1 MEEVFYMNQEVF
13 KGNYF
18 VVAILPV
25 LTFIF
30 ITAGIIA
37 LFNIDNNIPIWAY
50 TFYIIPIVFAM
61 AGQATKLIVED
72 GILRYEYGIIFK
84 RVEEVDLKNVSKIE
98 IRMVEKWVED
108 SDGKPEIERKK
119 YAYVMD
125 DSDRV
130 FFPFSA
136 DLINRKNRPRFEA
149 AINEVNPIIKI
160 HDYI

>member
-1 MEEVFYMNQEVF
+1 MKQEVF

-37 LFNIDNNIPIWAY
+37 LFNIDNKIPVWAY
-50 TFYIIPIVFAM
+50 TLYIIPVVFAM

-72 GILRYEYGIIFK
+72 GILRYEYGIFFK
-84 RVEEVDLKNVSKIE
+84 RVEEVDLKKVSKIE
-98 IRMVEKWVED
+98 IRMVERWVED
-108 SDGKPEIERKK
+108 SEGKPEIERKK
-119 YAYVMD
+119 YAYVMG
-125 DSDRV
+125 DSNHIY
-130 FFPFSA
+130 FPFSA

>member
-1 MEEVFYMNQEVF
+1 MKQEVF

-37 LFNIDNNIPIWAY
+37 LFNIDNKIPVWAY
-50 TFYIIPIVFAM
+50 TLYIIPVVFAM

-72 GILRYEYGIIFK
+72 GMLRYKYGIFFK

-98 IRMVEKWVED
+98 IRMVKRWVED
-108 SDGKPEIERKK
+108 SEGKPEIERKK
-119 YAYVMD
+119 YAYVMG

-149 AINEVNPIIKI
+149 AVNEVNPTIKI
-160 HDYI
+160 NDYI